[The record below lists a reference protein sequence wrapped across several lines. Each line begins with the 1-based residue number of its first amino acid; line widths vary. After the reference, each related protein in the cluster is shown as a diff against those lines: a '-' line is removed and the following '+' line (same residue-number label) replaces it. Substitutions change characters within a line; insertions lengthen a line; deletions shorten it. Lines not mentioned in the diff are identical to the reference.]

1 MIELPT
7 AIPDFE
13 VLLALEP
20 EELGAKMLFLLRKR
34 TEPMFNLAT
43 LRGEFWSQSLSD
55 RPQYSPNRKQDI
67 DLALAEALAW
77 LDAQGLIVPAEGMN
91 GQTGWRLLSR
101 RARKFEDEKDFTNFA
116 VARRLPKESLHPRIA
131 QPVWQA
137 FMRGEFDVAVFQ
149 AMKAV
154 EVSVREASGLGD
166 GVIGVK
172 LMRAAF
178 AETGP
183 LTDMGAEPGE
193 RVGRM
198 ELFAGAI
205 SSYKNPHSHRDV
217 NLDDPAEAIEII
229 LLANHL
235 LRIVDA
241 RKKLRA

>member
-1 MIELPT
+1 
-7 AIPDFE
+7 
-13 VLLALEP
+13 
-20 EELGAKMLFLLRKR
+20 
-34 TEPMFNLAT
+34 
-43 LRGEFWSQSLSD
+43 
-55 RPQYSPNRKQDI
+55 
-67 DLALAEALAW
+67 
-77 LDAQGLIVPAEGMN
+77 MN

-178 AETGP
+178 AEKGP
-183 LTDMGAEPGE
+183 LTDMGAEAGE
-193 RVGRM
+193 RVGRR

-205 SSYKNPHSHRDV
+205 SSYKNPHSI
-217 NLDDPAEAIEII
+217 AT
-229 LLANHL
+229 
-235 LRIVDA
+235 
-241 RKKLRA
+241 